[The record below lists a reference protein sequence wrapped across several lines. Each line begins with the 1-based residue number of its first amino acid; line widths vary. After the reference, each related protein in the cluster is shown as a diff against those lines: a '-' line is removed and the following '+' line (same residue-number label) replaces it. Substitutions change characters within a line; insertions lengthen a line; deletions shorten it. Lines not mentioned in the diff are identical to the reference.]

1 MPVGFL
7 TQEQRDGFGRY
18 VDSPSREELERY
30 FHLSDEDREAIQ
42 VLRGNHNR
50 LGYAVLLTTVRF
62 VGVLPDKPAAVPV
75 EVLQVL
81 CRQLAIPDPDCLQR
95 YSDHRRWIH
104 ATDIQ
109 NRFGYRHFTDPG
121 IGFRLS
127 RWLYALCWTGT
138 DRPGVLFERATS
150 WLFTQKVL
158 LPGVSQLERFIAQ
171 LRSRVEERLWFT
183 LGRSVTEEQRLQLQD
198 LLTVAEGN
206 RSSRLDQLRSG
217 PVMVSGPALIRAL
230 RRLSSSEN
238 DSTDL
243 PWLQEIGRPRPSRRL
258 PVVLTP
264 DEVVRILGFLEGEHR
279 LFAQLLYG
287 TGMRISEGLQL
298 RVKDLD
304 FDHGTIIVREGKGS
318 KDRALMLP
326 ESLAPS
332 LREQLS
338 RARAWW
344 LKDQAEGRS
353 GVALP
358 DALERKYPRAGHSWP
373 WFWVFAQHTHSTD
386 PRSGVVRRHHM
397 YDQTFQRAFKRAVE
411 QAGITKPATPHTLRH
426 SFATA
431 LLRSGYDIRTV
442 QDLLGHSDVSTTMIY
457 THVLKVGGAG
467 VRSPLDALPPLT
479 SER

>member
-1 MPVGFL
+1 MKTATAP
-7 TQEQRDGFGRY
+7 
-18 VDSPSREELERY
+18 
-30 FHLSDEDREAIQ
+30 
-42 VLRGNHNR
+42 
-50 LGYAVLLTTVRF
+50 
-62 VGVLPDKPAAVPV
+62 LPP
-75 EVLQVL
+75 
-81 CRQLAIPDPDCLQR
+81 
-95 YSDHRRWIH
+95 
-104 ATDIQ
+104 
-109 NRFGYRHFTDPG
+109 
-121 IGFRLS
+121 
-127 RWLYALCWTGT
+127 
-138 DRPGVLFERATS
+138 
-150 WLFTQKVL
+150 
-158 LPGVSQLERFIAQ
+158 
-171 LRSRVEERLWFT
+171 LRSVK
-183 LGRSVTEEQRLQLQD
+183 V
-198 LLTVAEGN
+198 
-206 RSSRLDQLRSG
+206 LDQLRERIRYLHYSLPTEQAYVHWVRAFIRFHG
-217 PVMVSGPALIRAL
+217 VRHPATLG
-230 RRLSSSEN
+230 SSEVEAFLSWLAN
-238 DSTDL
+238 ERKVSVSTHRQALAALLFFYGKVLCTDL

-318 KDRALMLP
+318 KDR
-326 ESLAPS
+326 
-332 LREQLS
+332 
-338 RARAWW
+338 
-344 LKDQAEGRS
+344 AEGRS